1 MEYLFSKLKKLDIV
15 SVTDGKNLGKLCD
28 ISFTLPDGKIKG
40 FFATGSKGF
49 KLTKSEVFISL
60 CDLVKVGEDTI
71 LVKSGKPSKD
81 GKPCPPNSK
90 GDNNH
95 GCPPNQ
101 PPCPPGCPPNQPPFP
116 PGYTPEFNNR
126 PPFGQPPPEFNRPHD
141 PRRSF
146 DDYE

>member
-1 MEYLFSKLKKLDIV
+1 MEYLFSKLKKLDVI
-15 SVTDGKNLGKLCD
+15 SITDGKNLGRLCD

-49 KLTKSEVFISL
+49 KLTKSEVFIPL

-71 LVKSGKPSKD
+71 LVKFGKPPKD
-81 GKPCPPNSK
+81 GKPCPPPK
-90 GDNNH
+90 GDNC

-101 PPCPPGCPPNQPPFP
+101 PPCPTGCQPNQPPCP
-116 PGYTPEFNNR
+116 PNYPNR
-126 PPFGQPPPEFNRPHD
+126 PPD